1 MSQFKSMINSF
12 DSWNPL
18 EEVWLGD
25 CYPAHFYD
33 HFDRDVRDTFRV
45 ITEWTQEDL
54 GVIEQFL
61 KSRGVTVRRPRYD
74 SDAALYMQDGVLLKP
89 EIMPRDC
96 YATVGNQ
103 LWLPWALDRDR
114 EAWPWKHV
122 VDEYRQDPHSHV
134 NWYEPKGISI
144 GGAHITRIGRDIM
157 FDVFHGLRGHSD
169 SELKALFQS
178 NIVPHFPD
186 FRCHYIDN
194 GGHMDGCFAVLK
206 PGVIIANRYFDSYDE
221 FFPGWDILTLHDE
234 PEFGQHQ
241 GGNYKSWYNGRWW
254 VPGLN
259 LPASFNQY
267 LVDYAPEWV
276 GDYTETYFEVNCLV
290 LDTENVMMLGHNQ
303 WAVDQLA
310 KRGITV
316 HSMPFRCRTFWDGGM
331 HCLTVDIR
339 REGSTLEDYLPKSL
353 TA

>member
-1 MSQFKSMINSF
+1 MINSF

-18 EEVWLGD
+18 KEVWLGD

-33 HFDRDVRDTFRV
+33 HFDHDVRKTFRT

-61 KSRGVTVRRPRYD
+61 TDWGVTVRRPCYA
-74 SDAALYMQDGVLLKP
+74 SDPKHYMQAGTLLKP
-89 EIMPRDC
+89 EIMPRDH
-96 YATVGNQ
+96 YATVGNR
-103 LWLPWALDRDR
+103 LYLPQGPERNHA
-114 EAWPWKHV
+114 AWPWQSV
-122 VDEYRQDPHSHV
+122 IDQYGRDPGSHV
-134 NWYEPKGISI
+134 DWFDPRGISI

-157 FDVFHGLRGHSD
+157 FDVFHHLQDRSR
-169 SELKALFQS
+169 SELIAKFQTD
-178 NIVPHFPD
+178 IVERFID

-194 GGHMDGCFAVLK
+194 GGHMDGCFAILK
-206 PGVIIANRYFDSYDE
+206 PGVIIANQYFDSYDE
-221 FFPGWDILTLHDE
+221 FFPGWDFITLQTE
-234 PEFGQHQ
+234 PEFGRHQ
-241 GGNYKSWYNGRWW
+241 GGGYKSWFNGRWW
-254 VPGLN
+254 VPDLH
-259 LPASFNQY
+259 LPASFNQH
-267 LVDYAPEWV
+267 LIDYAPEWV

-303 WAVDQLA
+303 WAIDQLA

-339 REGSTLEDYLPKSL
+339 RESSSPTDYLPKSL
-353 TA
+353 TSQQTVL